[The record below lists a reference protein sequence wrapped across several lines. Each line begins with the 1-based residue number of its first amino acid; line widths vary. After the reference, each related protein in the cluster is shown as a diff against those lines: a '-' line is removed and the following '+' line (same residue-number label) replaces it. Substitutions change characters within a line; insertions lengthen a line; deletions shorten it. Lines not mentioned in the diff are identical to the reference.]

1 MQLKDE
7 LKLRI
12 HLKIRERFP
21 LEEQKKLAKN
31 YYSLFRDE
39 LINMAIDTFVDYS
52 NGVDMKTGLKK
63 RSPGPKPVYKDDDF
77 LSKLKMLIIKG
88 KTIEEMKEALKVS
101 QPTIS
106 KAKKFLRTMDTKDG

>member
-21 LEEQKKLAKN
+21 LEEQKTLAKN

-63 RSPGPKPVYKDDDF
+63 RSPGPKPLYNSDPF
-77 LSKLKMLIIKG
+77 LTELKKLIDRG
-88 KTIEEMKEALKVS
+88 ETIETMRKVLGVS
-101 QPTIS
+101 QHTVS
-106 KAKKFLRTMDTKDG
+106 KAKKYLKDGDTKDG